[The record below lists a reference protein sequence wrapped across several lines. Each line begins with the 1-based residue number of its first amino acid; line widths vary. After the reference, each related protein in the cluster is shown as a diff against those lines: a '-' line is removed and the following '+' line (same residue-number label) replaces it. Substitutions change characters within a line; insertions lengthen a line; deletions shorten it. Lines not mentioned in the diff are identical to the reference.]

1 MFSSPTHDN
10 ILILPFS
17 GQRIRNL
24 IKSRYDLLD
33 LRGFMRCLY
42 LERPENSNRYW
53 NVVVAVWKNS
63 FSYEMDDE
71 PIHIVRITTDDFR
84 EVVVDRF
91 TGKYVEQLSM
101 SVFYNF
107 LSTGCSSF

>member
-1 MFSSPTHDN
+1 MDLCVVS
-10 ILILPFS
+10 IL
-17 GQRIRNL
+17 
-24 IKSRYDLLD
+24 KDLKTQTAI
-33 LRGFMRCLY
+33 
-42 LERPENSNRYW
+42 
-53 NVVVAVWKNS
+53 VVAVWKNS